1 MQKEKVSVHTLIHRL
16 LLLLVALALVS
27 CTKQREDERGG
38 VIREIDGLSFDH
50 TMPLSYATAFRADV
64 YTAQDDASDT
74 REAFTLLT
82 VRDTDAYLLI
92 PEQHS
97 APQTLPPDIKP
108 IQLPIKNAY
117 LCASSSMSLVASL
130 GALDALRFSA
140 IQKKDWYIDEAVRAM
155 DAGSLLYAGK
165 YSAPDFERLL
175 DGKCPIAIESM
186 MIYHSPQIR
195 EKLESLGITVFID
208 TASYEAHPLGRLEW
222 IKVYGLLFGKER
234 EAERFFDEQTQ
245 KLAVLNQ
252 LGANASSAKKK
263 VAFFF
268 VSPLGMVVIR
278 GSDDY
283 IVKMIELAGGT
294 YAFPAT
300 KKSTSPSVQIS
311 MEQFY
316 AQAGDADILIYNA
329 SIDNS
334 IRSKQDLL
342 DKNPLFAE
350 FKAVKSE
357 NVWATGKYLY
367 QATDKIGDMILDIH
381 AILDGKSDET
391 RFLERVE

>member
-1 MQKEKVSVHTLIHRL
+1 
-16 LLLLVALALVS
+16 
-27 CTKQREDERGG
+27 
-38 VIREIDGLSFDH
+38 
-50 TMPLSYATAFRADV
+50 
-64 YTAQDDASDT
+64 
-74 REAFTLLT
+74 
-82 VRDTDAYLLI
+82 
-92 PEQHS
+92 
-97 APQTLPPDIKP
+97 
-108 IQLPIKNAY
+108 
-117 LCASSSMSLVASL
+117 
-130 GALDALRFSA
+130 
-140 IQKKDWYIDEAVRAM
+140 
-155 DAGSLLYAGK
+155 
-165 YSAPDFERLL
+165 
-175 DGKCPIAIESM
+175 
-186 MIYHSPQIR
+186 
-195 EKLESLGITVFID
+195 
-208 TASYEAHPLGRLEW
+208 
-222 IKVYGLLFGKER
+222 
-234 EAERFFDEQTQ
+234 
-245 KLAVLNQ
+245 
-252 LGANASSAKKK
+252 
-263 VAFFF
+263 
-268 VSPLGMVVIR
+268 MVVIR